1 MRVSLAPR
9 STSAIFALTYVVP
22 CAACWTLREISCVA
36 APCSSTADA
45 MVDEISDIRPMVSLI
60 SSMALTE
67 SRVAA

>member
-1 MRVSLAPR
+1 
-9 STSAIFALTYVVP
+9 
-22 CAACWTLREISCVA
+22 LREISCVA

-45 MVDEISDIRPMVSLI
+45 MVDEISDIRTMVSLI